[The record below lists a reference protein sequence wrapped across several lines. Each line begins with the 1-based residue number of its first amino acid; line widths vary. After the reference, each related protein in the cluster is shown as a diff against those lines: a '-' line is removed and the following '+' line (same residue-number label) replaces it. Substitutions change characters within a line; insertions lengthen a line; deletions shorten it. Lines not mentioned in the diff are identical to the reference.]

1 MIKTHMKEIEIYKP
15 YIDISKRISGYFDMI
30 RAPTDEWRRMSMT
43 DEEQRPAC
51 CPVFGVESGVPVI
64 GLGFL
69 VILFGII
76 PVLILPAGMM
86 PVPVSAL
93 MVGFGIFLIWI
104 GITQ

>member
-1 MIKTHMKEIEIYKP
+1 MKDNEIYKP
-15 YIDISKRISGYFDMI
+15 YIDILKGVSGYFDMI
-30 RAPTDEWRRMSMT
+30 RAPTVKESRTSMT

-64 GLGFL
+64 GLGIL
-69 VILFGII
+69 IILFAIT
-76 PVLILPAGMM
+76 PVLILPAGVM

-104 GITQ
+104 GISQ

>member
-1 MIKTHMKEIEIYKP
+1 
-15 YIDISKRISGYFDMI
+15 
-30 RAPTDEWRRMSMT
+30 MT

-93 MVGFGIFLIWI
+93 LVGFGIFLIWI